1 MSSPFD
7 YRWWHPELNVM
18 ENELNIVHLD
28 LFSQIRNGKVIP
40 LLYTGLKD
48 SKGNKIYED
57 DIIECWGRNLRIV
70 WCNGDASFFAESV
83 DGTIFESGQE
93 WGNNC
98 EVVGNIY
105 QNKELL
111 NEGSD

>member
-1 MSSPFD
+1 MSSPFE

-40 LLYTGLKD
+40 LMYTGLKD

-57 DIIECWGRNLRIV
+57 DIIECWGHNLLIL
-70 WCNGDASFFAESV
+70 WEESDASFFAVSV
-83 DGTIFESGQE
+83 DGNMAESGQE
-93 WGNNC
+93 WANDC
-98 EVVGNIY
+98 VVVGNIY

-111 NEGSD
+111 DEGSD